1 MKKLNRLSS
10 KWKVKMTSKLF
21 YPLALFLLSL
31 TAWGQKPLKLN
42 EAVKIAL
49 EQNLNIKIAEQDF
62 YIAEKNNNWGNAG
75 FLPNISANGSY
86 TYSQTDVQQQLAVG
100 SDTGGPAP
108 IREFNDAVAENY
120 QAGVSASYVLF
131 DGLGRLNNL
140 KRLQLQEDLSET
152 QLRFTVEN
160 VLLSLFSAYY
170 EVARQSEQMQIAR
183 ESVDLSFKRY
193 QRAATALELGAQGR
207 LESLSA
213 LVDLRRDSI
222 NYLNALNAYQRSNR
236 ELNRVL
242 NFPADTSFSIDT
254 LVQFRD
260 DLVYG
265 QLQTQAMANNA
276 ALIQSRI
283 ARDIN
288 KKNLNIAWSGRMPQV
303 AANAGYNFSRQENE
317 GGFLRFT
324 ENTGWQYGLS
334 AQWNIFSSYRS
345 QTQVEVARIAI
356 FQSELAIEKARQDL
370 KVDLANAWIDFQHSD
385 RILKIEQRNLEVAL
399 LNFER
404 SKEAY
409 ALGSIN
415 NVQFREAQLN
425 YISAKAA
432 LNDLK
437 YRRKLSEIELQR
449 VAGVLLQNSNP

>member
-1 MKKLNRLSS
+1 MNKIVSKTIGLCLIAFALSAQA
-10 KWKVKMTSKLF
+10 
-21 YPLALFLLSL
+21 PLEL
-31 TAWGQKPLKLN
+31 TN
-42 EAVKIAL
+42 AVKIAL
-49 EQNLNIKIAEQDF
+49 QENLNIRVAEQDLR
-62 YIAEKNNNWGNAG
+62 IAETNNNWGNAG
-75 FLPNISANGSY
+75 FLPNVNANGSY

-108 IREFNDAVAENY
+108 IREFNDAVAENF
-120 QAGVSASYVLF
+120 QVGLNASYVLF

-160 VLLSLFSAYY
+160 VLLSLFSSYY
-170 EVARQSEQMQIAR
+170 GLARDHERMLIAK
-183 ESVDLSFKRY
+183 ESVSLSYKRY
-193 QRAATALELGAQGR
+193 QRAQTALELGAQGR

-222 NYLNALNAYQRSNR
+222 SYLNALNTYRRSQRD
-236 ELNRVL
+236 LNRIL
-242 NFPADTSFSIDT
+242 NFPADSIYEVNTS
-254 LVQFRD
+254 VQLRE
-260 DLVYG
+260 DLLFG
-265 QLQTQAMANNA
+265 QLQNEAMQNNA

-288 KKNLNIAWSGRMPQV
+288 KKNLNIAWSSRMPQI

-356 FQSELAIEKARQDL
+356 FQSELAIEQARRDL
-370 KVDLANAWIDFQHSD
+370 GVDLANAWLEYQHSE
-385 RILKIEQRNLEVAL
+385 RIFKMENRNLEVAA

-432 LNDLK
+432 ANDLK

-449 VAGVLLQNSNP
+449 VAGVLLQNTAE